1 MDFIERSIV
10 CVHCELYAGIASAL
24 ETLCNCGLGI
34 VFSAYSVG
42 GRRKGGEGREGTGVE
57 INAGI
62 TCWAHAVCSV
72 MWSSLTV

>member
-1 MDFIERSIV
+1 MCPLSTV
-10 CVHCELYAGIASAL
+10 CIASAL

-34 VFSAYSVG
+34 VFAAYSIG
-42 GRRKGGEGREGTGVE
+42 GRRKGGEGRGGEEGVGVE
-57 INAGI
+57 INAVI